1 MCLNIIIDHTIIK
14 FKIFLKRNEILEKII
29 IDFVNMK
36 ANAKLLD
43 IHYGPSFVIAGGYES
58 GVKVHNNKVEA
69 YRFLNN
75 EPYDKIRL
83 PCY

>member
-1 MCLNIIIDHTIIK
+1 
-14 FKIFLKRNEILEKII
+14 
-29 IDFVNMK
+29 MK